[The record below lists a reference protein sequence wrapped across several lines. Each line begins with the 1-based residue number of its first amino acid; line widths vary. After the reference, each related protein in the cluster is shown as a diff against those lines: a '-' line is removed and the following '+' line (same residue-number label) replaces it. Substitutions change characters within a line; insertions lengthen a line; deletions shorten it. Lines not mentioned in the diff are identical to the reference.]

1 MSFRQYLTPVVA
13 NYQLARNTYL
23 IRLHAPALAAAIRP
37 GQFVMIRSPKN
48 SDPLLA
54 RPFAL
59 YDTVLDDTG
68 KPIGIDVVYLVVGKM
83 TGLLAGLRQGDTL
96 DVWGP
101 LGNGFPEPGI
111 SSPLP
116 CTQGRGAG
124 GEGFSQSD
132 APPLTPNPSPPSTG
146 ERGTGLVDH
155 VALVAGGIGQT
166 PFLAHIRELL
176 GTRGYAGQPPRRR
189 VQRVSLYYGVR
200 TKDLAAGVDDFQSAG
215 AAVHLAS
222 DDGTLGHRGFVTD
235 LLAQHEPPEHLFGCG
250 PEPMLHALASQAE
263 RRGIPCHLSLETPMA
278 CGVGI
283 CFSCVTPVKT
293 TDGWD
298 YKRVCVDGPVFDAK
312 CLQW

>member
-1 MSFRQYLTPVVA
+1 MTFQQLHAPVLA
-13 NYQLARNTYL
+13 NYSLAVNTFL

-37 GQFVMIRSPKN
+37 GQFVMLRSPR
-48 SDPLLA
+48 STDPLLG

-59 YDTVLDDTG
+59 YDTVLDDEG
-68 KPIGIDVVYLVVGKM
+68 RPVAIDVVYLVVGKL
-83 TGLLAGLRQGDTL
+83 TGLLAGLKAGDSL

-101 LGNGFPEPGI
+101 LGNGFPEPLG
-111 SSPLP
+111 S
-116 CTQGRGAG
+116 
-124 GEGFSQSD
+124 
-132 APPLTPNPSPPSTG
+132 
-146 ERGTGLVDH
+146 DH
-155 VALVAGGIGQT
+155 VGLVAGGIGQT

-176 GTRGYAGQPPRRR
+176 GTRGYGGQTPRRR

-200 TKDLAAGVDDFQSAG
+200 TANLAAGVDDFRAAG
-215 AAVHLAS
+215 ATVHVAS
-222 DDGTLGHRGFVTD
+222 NDGTIGHHGFVTD
-235 LLAQHEPPEHLFGCG
+235 LLAQHDAPQHLFGCG
-250 PEPMLHALASQAE
+250 PQPMLHALANQAE

-293 TDGWD
+293 EDGWD